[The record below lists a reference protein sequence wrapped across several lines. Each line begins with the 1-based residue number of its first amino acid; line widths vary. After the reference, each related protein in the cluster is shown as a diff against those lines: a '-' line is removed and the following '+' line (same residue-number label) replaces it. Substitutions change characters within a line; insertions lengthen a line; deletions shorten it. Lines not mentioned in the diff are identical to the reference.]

1 MLEINVDF
9 DAVRD
14 IFLTFVSDAT
24 DFGLDVLNYAEDR
37 LTDFNNIVEEKL
49 G

>member
-24 DFGLDVLNYAEDR
+24 EYVLEVLDYAEDR
-37 LTDFNNIVEEKL
+37 VTDFNNIVEEKL